1 VVQRIEQ
8 SVDMLLP
15 LECAQLASLQTR
27 LRVLTQHNRTMNKS
41 SVRSLRKPLA
51 LFIGAGLSL
60 FAAQAAFAQTPATTP
75 PADDTVKLEK
85 FVVTGS
91 YLPVAGNSVAIPV
104 ITVDSKA
111 IENSGNNTNVLE
123 ILRKTVPQFS
133 GNSNLGS
140 SNSNVGS
147 GSTNGGSQLAL
158 RNTATL
164 VLINGR
170 RVAYSPVSSSGGYQ
184 FVDVNMIP
192 VAAIDRIEVLADG
205 ASAIYG
211 SDAVAGVVNIIMK
224 SNYQGFEIGGRYGW
238 STNDGHQASRSA
250 YLVGGVS
257 NDKTSITISSEWT
270 KEDPIFAYERPYSAQ
285 TFGTPS
291 FAGSVNIGGS
301 FYLLNPAQTA
311 SAVAVGGTSAAGL
324 VAAGTYSGPRAQG
337 DQFQFFN
344 LSKYVTQTIA
354 NERQSFSMAFEHKF
368 NDSLQ
373 FFGDLLYVNT
383 KTASQINGQPLNTT
397 QAMKDIFAQTGG
409 AQGSANGLVPA
420 GQFGNPFNV
429 GVTGRNRLVTHPRQ
443 YMDDTTAIR
452 GVFGMKGTIGDTG
465 WNWETAADYN
475 RANQQYKNP
484 GVINQPNLS
493 ASVLAGHFNFF
504 SHDPI
509 SATNFAN
516 DSIVGTAEGGFIST
530 MSNYDVRVNGKLFD
544 LPAGPLDIAIGSE
557 LRKENLSATADPLSQ
572 INPVTGALGW
582 SGATTL
588 YPFDSSRKVTSY
600 FAEVRVPVLKDAPG
614 AHLLEFSGAVRHENY
629 NDTSDPTVPKVT
641 FRYLPMND
649 EFALRGTYSKSFSA
663 PTLFSLFGPSSIGFT
678 TPFTL
683 SKFGGGTVA
692 NLQTN
697 SMSGS
702 NPNLKPSNSKNFTLG
717 VVYSPK
723 AIKGFS
729 VSLDYWNIKQ
739 TDLISSIGTT
749 TILQDVETLGAASLY
764 ASKVHFLS
772 FTGASPTAPGQISVG
787 NAPDD
792 IYVVDTS
799 VNIAGVKLSGYDLK
813 LNYTYNADNIGRFDF
828 TSNVGYY
835 SKYEVTSLPGT
846 APEDDTGYASF
857 ANGTLPR
864 WSSYST
870 VDYTRGD
877 YNAVIGWR
885 HIPSVINIATDEKLS
900 AFDTFD
906 VAASYRFGSAIKYL
920 AGAKV
925 SLGVTNVF
933 NKFGPLAP
941 DIFTDSGVDTATYGS
956 MGRFIYIDVKY
967 KF

>member
-1 VVQRIEQ
+1 
-8 SVDMLLP
+8 M
-15 LECAQLASLQTR
+15 
-27 LRVLTQHNRTMNKS
+27 
-41 SVRSLRKPLA
+41 
-51 LFIGAGLSL
+51 
-60 FAAQAAFAQTPATTP
+60 
-75 PADDTVKLEK
+75 
-85 FVVTGS
+85 VTGS
-91 YLPVAGNSVAIPV
+91 YLPVAANSVAIPV
-104 ITVDSKA
+104 ITVDSKS

-133 GNSNLGS
+133 GNGNLGS
-140 SNSNVGS
+140 ANSNVGS

-158 RNTATL
+158 RNTSTL

-224 SNYQGFEIGGRYGW
+224 SSYQGFEIGGRYGW
-238 STNDGHQASRSA
+238 TTNQGHQATRSM

-257 NDKTSITISSEWT
+257 NAKTSITISSEWT

-291 FAGSVNIGGS
+291 FAGSVNIGGD
-301 FYLLNPAQTA
+301 FYLLKPSITTPTVTPGGLSPAA
-311 SAVAVGGTSAAGL
+311 L
-324 VAAGTYSGPRAQG
+324 VAAGTYSGPRSQG

-344 LSKYVTQTIA
+344 LSKYVTQSIA

-397 QAMKDIFAQTGG
+397 QAMKDIFAKTGG

-420 GQFGNPFNV
+420 GTFGNPFNV
-429 GVTGRNRLVTHPRQ
+429 GVTGRNRLVTSPRQ
-443 YMDDTTAIR
+443 YLDDTTSIR
-452 GVFGMKGTIGDTG
+452 GVFGVKGSIADTG
-465 WNWETAADYN
+465 WNWEAAADYN
-475 RANQQYKNP
+475 RANQQYQNP

-504 SHDPI
+504 SYQPI
-509 SATNFAN
+509 SPADFATDA
-516 DSIVGTAEGGFIST
+516 IVGTAQGGFIST
-530 MSNYDVRVNGKLFD
+530 MSNYDVRVNGKVFD
-544 LPAGPLDIAIGSE
+544 LPAGAVDLALGSE

-588 YPFDSSRKVTSY
+588 YPFNSSRKVTSY
-600 FAEVRVPVLKDAPG
+600 FAEVRIPVLKDAPG
-614 AHLLEFSGAVRHENY
+614 AHLLELSGAVRHENY
-629 NDTSDPTVPKVT
+629 NDTTDPTVPKVT

-649 EFALRGTYSKSFSA
+649 EFAVRGTYSKSFSA

-683 SKFGGGTVA
+683 NKSGGGTVA

-702 NPNLKPSNSKNFTLG
+702 NPNLKPSNSKNYTLG

-739 TDLISSIGTT
+739 TDLVSSIGTT
-749 TILQDVETLGAASLY
+749 TILQDVETKGAASPY
-764 ASKVHFLS
+764 VGKVHFLS
-772 FTGASPTAPGQISVG
+772 FTGANPTAPGQISVG
-787 NAPDD
+787 HAPDD

-799 VNIAGVKLSGYDLK
+799 VNIAGVKLSGFDGK
-813 LNYTYNADNIGRFDF
+813 INYTYNADNIGRFDF
-828 TSNVGYY
+828 TSNIGYY
-835 SKYEVTSLPGT
+835 SKYEVTSLPGS
-846 APEDDTGYASF
+846 APEDDTGLASF

-870 VDYTRGD
+870 AEYSRGA
-877 YNAVIGWR
+877 YNGFIGWR
-885 HIPSVINIATDEKLS
+885 HLPSVRNIVTDEKLAS
-900 AFDTFD
+900 FDSFD
-906 VAASYRFGSAIKYL
+906 LSASYSFGSAVKYL
-920 AGAKV
+920 AGAKLTV
-925 SLGVTNVF
+925 GVTNVF

-941 DIFTDSGVDTATYGS
+941 DIFTDSGVDTSAYGS
-956 MGRFIYIDVKY
+956 MGRFIYVDLKY

>member
-1 VVQRIEQ
+1 
-8 SVDMLLP
+8 
-15 LECAQLASLQTR
+15 
-27 LRVLTQHNRTMNKS
+27 
-41 SVRSLRKPLA
+41 LA
-51 LFIGAGLSL
+51 LLGAGFFL
-60 FAAQAAFAQTPATTP
+60 FAARTAIAQQTAPAENT
-75 PADDTVKLEK
+75 ADAVKLEK

-91 YLPVAGNSVAIPV
+91 YLPVAANSVAIPV
-104 ITVDSKA
+104 ITVDAKA

-133 GNSNLGS
+133 GNGNLGS
-140 SNSNVGS
+140 ANSNVGS

-158 RNTATL
+158 RNTSTL

-192 VAAIDRIEVLADG
+192 VAAIERIEVLADG

-224 SNYQGFEIGGRYGW
+224 SNYQGFEMGGRYGW
-238 STNDGHQASRSA
+238 TTNDGHQATRSA
-250 YLVGGVS
+250 YIVGGAS

-291 FAGSVNIGGS
+291 FAGSVNIGGD
-301 FYLLNPAQTA
+301 FYLLKPSITAPTVTPGGLSPAA
-311 SAVAVGGTSAAGL
+311 L
-324 VAAGTYSGPRAQG
+324 VTAGTYSGPRSQG

-344 LSKYVTQTIA
+344 LSRYVTQSIA
-354 NERQSFSMAFEHKF
+354 NERQSFAMAFEHKF
-368 NDSLQ
+368 NDAVQ

-383 KTASQINGQPLNTT
+383 KTFSQINGQPLNTT

-429 GVTGRNRLVTHPRQ
+429 AVTGRNRLVTSPRQ
-443 YMDDTTAIR
+443 YLDDTTSIR
-452 GVFGMKGTIGDTG
+452 GVFGVKGRIGDTG
-465 WNWETAADYN
+465 WNWEAAADYN
-475 RANQQYKNP
+475 RANQQYQNP

-493 ASVLAGHFNFF
+493 ASVKAGHFNFF
-504 SHDPI
+504 SYNPI
-509 SATNFAN
+509 SAANFAN
-516 DSIVGTAEGGFIST
+516 DAIVGTAQGGFIST
-530 MSNYDVRVNGKLFD
+530 MSNYDVRVNGGLFD
-544 LPAGPLDIAIGSE
+544 LPAGPVDIAIGSE

-600 FAEVRVPVLKDAPG
+600 FAEVRIPVLKDAPG
-614 AHLLEFSGAVRHENY
+614 AHLLEISGAVRHENY
-629 NDTSDPTVPKVT
+629 NDTTDPTVPKVT
-641 FRYLPMND
+641 FRYLPVND
-649 EFALRGTYSKSFSA
+649 EFAVRGTYSKSFSA

-683 SKFGGGTVA
+683 NKFGGGTVA

-702 NPNLKPSNSKNFTLG
+702 NPNLKPSNSKNYTFG

-729 VSLDYWNIKQ
+729 VSLDYWDIKQ
-739 TDLISSIGTT
+739 TDLISSIGTS
-749 TILQDVETLGAASLY
+749 TILQDVETLGTASPY
-764 ASKVHFLS
+764 IDKVHFLG
-772 FTGASPTAPGQISVG
+772 FTGANPTAPGQISAG
-787 NAPDD
+787 HAPDD

-799 VNIAGVKLSGYDLK
+799 VNIAGVKLAGFDLK
-813 LNYTYNADNIGRFDF
+813 LNYTYNAADIGRFDF
-828 TSNVGYY
+828 SSNIGYY
-835 SKYEVTSLPGT
+835 SKYEVTSLPGST
-846 APEDDTGYASF
+846 PEDDVGLASF

-870 VDYTRGD
+870 VEYNRGKYTGF
-877 YNAVIGWR
+877 IGWR
-885 HIPSVINIATDEKLS
+885 HIPSVRNIVTDESLASFDSFDLS
-900 AFDTFD
+900 A
-906 VAASYRFGSAIKYL
+906 SYLFGPETKYL
-920 AGAKV
+920 SGARV
-925 SLGVTNVF
+925 SVGVTNVF
-933 NKFGPLAP
+933 NKFGPRAP
-941 DIFTDSGVDTATYGS
+941 DIFTDSGVDTSTYGA
-956 MGRFIYIDVKY
+956 MGRFIYVDLKY